1 MYFQNN
7 PGKAMHKLF
16 YLIIFLTF
24 SSCNA
29 QQKPM
34 EAKKFP
40 YTNHLIHET
49 SPYLLQHAHN
59 PVNWYPWGKEA
70 FEKAKKENKLVLV
83 SIGYAACHW
92 CHVMEKESFENEAVA
107 KLMND
112 HFICIKVDREQRP
125 DVDHQYMD
133 AVQLLTGRGGWPLN
147 CFALPDGRPVW
158 GGTYFPP
165 KQWMSVLTQ
174 LSELWKTE
182 PEKLKQQ
189 AEQIATGV
197 RNNDLLQLSTD
208 KQMFRKPDVDKAL
221 LLWSRHFDDK
231 WGGNTG
237 APKFP
242 MPSNYRFLL
251 NEYYHNKDKSL
262 LKYVTLSLDK
272 MAQGGIYDHLG
283 GGFARYATDS
293 HWKVPHFEK
302 MLYDNA
308 QLIQLYAEAY
318 RITHN
323 PMYKNVVYQ
332 TIGFMERDLGSSTGG
347 FYASLDADSDG
358 GEGDYYVWT
367 KNEIDRVLGKEAP
380 FFNAYYSISA
390 SGNWENGK
398 NVLFVQQDLE
408 KTAAAF
414 NLSLPEAKTS
424 LAASRKKLFT
434 IRDKRTR
441 PGTDTKILTSWNAL
455 VISGLL
461 SAYGAFDNPEFLKMA
476 EKTANFIKTQ
486 RMEADGKLWR
496 ARRNEKEKVPGFLDD
511 YAFTAQAFL
520 DLYRYTF
527 DEQWLQSAQR
537 VIRYAQLHFY
547 NKNTGMFLYADSE
560 EGPVIQPK
568 MEIIDN
574 VIPSSNS
581 AMASVLAQAGVYF
594 ENEEDSKIAR
604 NMMEKVYPALLKN
617 LPYYSNWALLLNS
630 YLYPSQEVVFAGK
643 NALQLNLE
651 FEQNYTTALVAGSL
665 RKSET
670 PLLKDRFIPGKT
682 LIYVCENKTCKLP
695 VKTVK
700 EVLLLLRK

>member
-1 MYFQNN
+1 
-7 PGKAMHKLF
+7 MHKLF
-16 YLIIFLTF
+16 YPIIFLLL

-34 EAKKFP
+34 DTKQHT

-59 PVNWYPWGKEA
+59 PVNWYPWGKAA
-70 FEKAKKENKLVLV
+70 FEKARKENKLVLV

-92 CHVMEKESFENEAVA
+92 CHVMEKESFENEGIA
-107 KLMND
+107 KIMND
-112 HFICIKVDREQRP
+112 NFVCIKVDREQRP

-189 AEQIATGV
+189 AEQITNGIH
-197 RNNDLLQLSTD
+197 RNHLLRLSD
-208 KQMFRKPDVDKAL
+208 GKQVFRKSDVDKAL
-221 LLWSRHFDDK
+221 SLWHQHFDMK

-251 NEYYHNKDKSL
+251 NEYYHNEDKSL

-272 MAQGGIYDHLG
+272 MAQGGIYAHLG

-302 MLYDNA
+302 MLYDNG
-308 QLIQLYAEAY
+308 QLLQLYSEAY
-318 RITHN
+318 RMTHK
-323 PMYKNVVYQ
+323 PLYKNVVYQ
-332 TIGFMERDLGSSTGG
+332 TVEFLRRELLAPEGG

-358 GEGDYYVWT
+358 GEGNYYVWT

-380 FFNAYYSISA
+380 FFNAYYSVTA

-414 NLSLPEAKTS
+414 NLSLTEAKAS
-424 LAASRKKLFT
+424 LAASRKKLFA

-486 RMEADGKLWR
+486 RMETDGKLWR
-496 ARRNEKEKVPGFLDD
+496 ARRNEKKKVPGFLDD

-520 DLYRYTF
+520 NLYRYTF
-527 DEQWLQSAQR
+527 DEQWLQSARQ
-537 VIRYAQLHFY
+537 IIHYALLHFY
-547 NKNTGMFLYADSE
+547 DKPSGMFLYSAAE
-560 EGPVIQPK
+560 EGADIQPK
-568 MEIIDN
+568 TEITDN

-581 AMASVLAQAGVYF
+581 AMASVLARAGIYF
-594 ENEEDSKIAR
+594 EDNSYSETAR
-604 NMMEKVYPALLKN
+604 NMIAKVYPSLLKN
-617 LPYYSNWALLLNS
+617 LPYFSNWGLLLNH
-630 YLYPSQEVVFAGK
+630 YLYPAQEVVFAGK
-643 NALQLNLE
+643 NALKLSRE
-651 FEQNYTTALVAGSL
+651 FEQHYTTALVAGSL
-665 RKSET
+665 GKSET

-682 LIYVCENKTCKLP
+682 LIYVCEDKTCKLP
-695 VKTVK
+695 VKTIK

>member
-1 MYFQNN
+1 
-7 PGKAMHKLF
+7 MHKLF
-16 YLIIFLTF
+16 YPIILLLL

-34 EAKKFP
+34 ETKQH
-40 YTNHLIHET
+40 THINHLVHET

-59 PVNWYPWGKEA
+59 PVNWYPWGKAA
-70 FEKAKKENKLVLV
+70 FEKARKENKLVLV

-92 CHVMEKESFENEAVA
+92 CHVMEKESFENEATA

-112 HFICIKVDREQRP
+112 NFVCIKVDREQRP

-165 KQWMSVLTQ
+165 KQWTSVLTQ

-182 PEKLKQQ
+182 PEKLGQQ
-189 AEQIATGV
+189 AEQITNGIH
-197 RNNDLLQLSTD
+197 RNNILQLSD
-208 KQMFRKPDVDKAL
+208 GKQVFRKPDVDKAL
-221 LLWSRHFDDK
+221 SLWRQHFDMK

-251 NEYYHNKDKSL
+251 SEYYHNEDKSL
-262 LKYVTLSLDK
+262 LQFITLSLDK
-272 MAQGGIYDHLG
+272 MAMGGIYDQLG

-302 MLYDNA
+302 MLYDNG
-308 QLIQLYAEAY
+308 QLLQLYAEAY
-318 RITHN
+318 RLTN
-323 PMYKNVVYQ
+323 KPLYKKVVHQ
-332 TIGFMERDLGSSTGG
+332 TADFLKRELLSPEGG

-358 GEGDYYVWT
+358 GEGNYYVWT

-398 NVLFVQQDLE
+398 NVLFVQQDME

-414 NLSLPEAKTS
+414 NLSLPEAKTI
-424 LAASRKKLFT
+424 LATSREKLFS
-434 IRDKRTR
+434 IRGKHTR
-441 PGTDTKILTSWNAL
+441 PDTDTKILTSWNAL
-455 VISGLL
+455 AISGLL

-476 EKTANFIKTQ
+476 DKTANFIKTQ
-486 RMEADGKLWR
+486 RMETDGKLWR

-537 VIRYAQLHFY
+537 VIRYVQLHFY
-547 NKNTGMFLYADSE
+547 NKNTGMFLYAAAE
-560 EGPVIQPK
+560 EGAAIQPK
-568 MEIIDN
+568 TEITDN

-581 AMASVLAQAGVYF
+581 AMAIVLSQAGIYF
-594 ENEEDSKIAR
+594 EDNSYSKTVR
-604 NMMEKVYPALLKN
+604 NMMAKVYPSLLKN
-617 LPYYSNWALLLNS
+617 LPYFSNWGLLLNH
-630 YLYPSQEVVFAGK
+630 YLYPTQEVVFAGK
-643 NALQLNLE
+643 NALKLSHE
-651 FEQNYTTALVAGSL
+651 FEQHYTTALLAGSL
-665 RKSET
+665 GESKT

-700 EVLLLLRK
+700 EALLLLRK